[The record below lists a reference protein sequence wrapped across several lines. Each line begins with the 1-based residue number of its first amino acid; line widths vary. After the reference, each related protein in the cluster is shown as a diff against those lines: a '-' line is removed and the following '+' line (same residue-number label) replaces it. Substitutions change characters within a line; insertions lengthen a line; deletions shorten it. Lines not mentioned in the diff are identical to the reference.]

1 MEATSATSATTRT
14 FADSLGSSN
23 PSRAPPKYA
32 DITGFRLLSRCWLP
46 TEQGTTVDYR
56 LYGTSPSSP
65 LWSVCVYGEVAG
77 RRDVPTRLH
86 DACFT
91 SEVLGSAKC
100 DCAAQLQLSRRALA
114 ARGGVLIYSPQEG
127 RGIGLVHK
135 VAAYALQEEAGLDT
149 VDANLALGLPEE
161 ARNYGCVPA
170 ILADLGVRSLCLLT
184 NNPFKVGALRRL
196 GVDVSR
202 TARVVAAERLSERC
216 AAYLRTKAR
225 RMGHAVV
232 VPPAATPPAAG
243 ECEECEADGAPPLSL
258 PSGEGGGGSEGSGD
272 GGGGGAAAE
281 RAAAAVRLIG
291 MLRREVE
298 AKAEAWPQPR
308 PHVTLTYA
316 QSLDGS
322 IAGPLGA
329 KGSRLLLSG
338 PRSMTLTHLLRAH
351 HDAILVRAIRT
362 PRIAS
367 PHLTAWR
374 FLTHARADPSTGGH
388 RHVALRRSAAQR
400 PTRQREE
407 PDAGRA
413 RLDAASAA
421 RRARAALDGW

>member
-1 MEATSATSATTRT
+1 MEHGVATTATSRT

-32 DITGFRLLSRCWLP
+32 DTTNFRLLSRCWLP

-170 ILADLGVRSLCLLT
+170 ILKDLGVRSLCLLT

-232 VPPAATPPAAG
+232 VPAAATPPAAG

-258 PSGEGGGGSEGSGD
+258 PSGEGGGGSEGSGGG

-281 RAAAAVRLIG
+281 RAAAAVRLIA

-362 PRIAS
+362 PRVAS
-367 PHLTAWR
+367 PHLTA
-374 FLTHARADPSTGGH
+374 
-388 RHVALRRSAAQR
+388 
-400 PTRQREE
+400 
-407 PDAGRA
+407 
-413 RLDAASAA
+413 
-421 RRARAALDGW
+421 